1 MSKWMSKLSS
11 DFGVLVESL
20 KKETPKPYPLPS
32 PSLNWATTIG
42 GFQPGKIHIMYGAE
56 SSGKSAMAMMGII
69 AMQKADPEAIALW
82 FDAEF
87 SFSPGLFEM
96 LGGDIKRIRV
106 KKTNDPLQIFDFIGK
121 DVLEVL
127 QDGAPI
133 KAIVIDS
140 IKAIRY
146 PKDHKKQ
153 TTDQTMGG
161 SGAPYL
167 PSAIKLILPVIA
179 EFNIM
184 TCFIQQV
191 SMQLDPMKA
200 LRNPYVLPDGAA
212 LKHAADLMLEVTK
225 LDTKAGTIEG
235 GTTIAGGTAQVGHKV
250 RVKVKK
256 NRLGAPARV
265 AQFDFSYEL
274 GIINQPQEIFE
285 LGKSLNLIYHPVN
298 SVTGKPNNQMWQ
310 FGNYDPIR
318 GEENMKH
325 WVVSN
330 KNIQDEIMAACY
342 EHKDAKA
349 NVDISGFVQD
359 DMDVEL
365 D

>member
-1 MSKWMSKLSS
+1 MSKWMSKLSN
-11 DFGVLVESL
+11 DFGVLVEAL
-20 KKETPKPYPLPS
+20 KKEVPAAIPSPS

-42 GFQPGKIHIMYGAE
+42 GFQPGKIHVMYGAE
-56 SSGKSAMAMMGII
+56 SSGKSALSMMAII
-69 AMQKADPEAIALW
+69 EMQKRDPEAIALW

-87 SFSPGLFEM
+87 SFNAGLFEM
-96 LGGDIKRIRV
+96 LGGDTKRIRV
-106 KKTNDPLQIFDFIGK
+106 KKTNDPLQIFDFIGR
-121 DVLEVL
+121 DVLEAL
-127 QDGAPI
+127 QEGAPI
-133 KAIVIDS
+133 KAIVVDS

-179 EFNIM
+179 EYNIL

-200 LRNPYVLPDGAA
+200 LRNPYVLPDGTA
-212 LKHAADLMLEVTK
+212 LKHAADLMFEVSK

-235 GTTIAGGTAQVGHKV
+235 GSTIAGGNAQIGHKV
-250 RVKVKK
+250 RVKIKK

-265 AQFDFSYEL
+265 AQFDFSYEK
-274 GIINQPQEIFE
+274 GIVNQALEIFE
-285 LGKSLNLIYHPVN
+285 LGKALGIIHHPVN
-298 SVTGKPNNQMWQ
+298 ELTNRPNNQMWQ
-310 FGNYDPIR
+310 FGSYDPIR
-318 GEENMKH
+318 GEENTKH

-330 KNIQDEIMAACY
+330 KKIQDEIMEACY
-342 EHKDAKA
+342 KHKDSKIS
-349 NVDISGFVQD
+349 VDASGFVNED
-359 DMDVEL
+359 SDVEL
-365 D
+365 N